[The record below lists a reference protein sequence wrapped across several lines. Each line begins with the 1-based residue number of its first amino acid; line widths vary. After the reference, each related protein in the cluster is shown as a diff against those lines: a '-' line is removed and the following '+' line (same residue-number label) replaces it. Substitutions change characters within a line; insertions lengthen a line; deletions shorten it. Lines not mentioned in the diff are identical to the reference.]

1 MLEFFPSMSRN
12 NRNNKSQESRVSN
25 PFGGPATSAQ
35 PAFGAFA
42 QTTRSPNPFCQPAVS
57 NPFGQPAAV
66 NFGAPAFGASQFGQ
80 SQSSGS
86 GAFGAGPQQP
96 AASPFG
102 GFGQVP
108 HHTNP
113 FQAAGEPMAFRVQD
127 PLFPQFVPRTSK
139 PLVPSH
145 KPAALT
151 EPETEIYRAKAVPAD
166 GVIPLVPPP
175 IEFR

>member
-1 MLEFFPSMSRN
+1 MSRN
-12 NRNNKSQESRVSN
+12 NRNIKPQESRVSN

-35 PAFGAFA
+35 PSFGAFGQA
-42 QTTRSPNPFCQPAVS
+42 TPAP
-57 NPFGQPAAV
+57 NPFGQPAVSNQFGKPASV

-80 SQSSGS
+80 SQSSGF
-86 GAFGAGPQQP
+86 GAFGAVPQQP

-102 GFGQVP
+102 GFGQVT

-113 FQAAGEPMAFRVQD
+113 FQATGKPIPFRVQD

-151 EPETEIYRAKAVPAD
+151 EQEIDTYRAKAVSAD

-175 IEFR
+175 MEFR